1 MCWFGGSNPST
12 TLLDPWTDLL
22 PEFESRLRSLVSSH
36 AGTENPSVTS
46 RGSQRA
52 ISSNRGRSTLTVEP
66 KRMCVLH
73 SEQMKG
79 LLALLTDEMQA
90 STVQTTANRSGEDP
104 VTGVEAGTEGVR

>member
-1 MCWFGGSNPST
+1 
-12 TLLDPWTDLL
+12 
-22 PEFESRLRSLVSSH
+22 
-36 AGTENPSVTS
+36 
-46 RGSQRA
+46 
-52 ISSNRGRSTLTVEP
+52 
-66 KRMCVLH
+66 MCVLH